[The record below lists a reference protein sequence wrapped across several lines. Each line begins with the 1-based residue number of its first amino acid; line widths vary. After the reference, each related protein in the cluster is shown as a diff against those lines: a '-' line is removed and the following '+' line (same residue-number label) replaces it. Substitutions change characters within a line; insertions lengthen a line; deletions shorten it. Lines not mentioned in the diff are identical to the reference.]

1 MRTVVVGA
9 SSGLGRCIG
18 VGLAK
23 RGAQTALLARRVE
36 RLEAAAKEAGP
47 GTLALACDVT
57 DVDSCR
63 SAIGEAA
70 ATLGGI
76 DALVYTPAIG
86 PLASL
91 ADTDAETWRRVFDTN
106 VIGAALVSNAAIPY
120 LEQTNGIAIYLSSVS
135 ASLTPPWP
143 GLGAYAVS
151 KAALDKLV
159 EALRAEHRAIGFTRL
174 VVGDCAGGEGDSMT
188 GFAND
193 WDHERAIEFGTQW
206 AERKYLSDSLIE
218 VDDLVSVVD
227 ALVRHGESLSMP
239 SVTVAPRTV
248 PGAPPTPKLELELE
262 LDPQGA

>member
-18 VGLAK
+18 VGLTK
-23 RGAQTALLARRVE
+23 RGAQTALLARRLD

-57 DVDSCR
+57 STESCQA
-63 SAIGEAA
+63 AIAEAA
-70 ATLGGI
+70 ARLGGM

-86 PLASL
+86 PLAGV
-91 ADTDAETWRRVFDTN
+91 DETDAETWRRVFDTN
-106 VIGAALVSNAAIPY
+106 VIGAALATTAPLPY
-120 LEQTNGIAIYLSSVS
+120 LKKTNGVAVYLSSVS

-159 EALRAEHRAIGFTRL
+159 EAFRAEHPSVGFTR
-174 VVGDCAGGEGDSMT
+174 VIVGDCAGGEGDSMT

-193 WDHERAIEFGTQW
+193 WDPDRAIEFGTKW

-218 VDDLVSVVD
+218 VEELVTVIDS
-227 ALVRHGESLSMP
+227 LIRHGESLSLH

-248 PGAPPTPKLELELE
+248 PGAPQPPKLEL
-262 LDPQGA
+262 

>member
-1 MRTVVVGA
+1 MRIVVVGA

-23 RGAQTALLARRVE
+23 RGAQVALLARRRE

-57 DVDSCR
+57 STESCQF
-63 SAIGEAA
+63 AIDAA
-70 ATLGGI
+70 AADLGGM

-86 PLASL
+86 PLVSL
-91 ADTDAETWRRVFDTN
+91 ADTDAETWRRVFETN
-106 VIGAALVSNAAIPY
+106 VIGAALVTNAAIPH
-120 LEQTNGIAIYLSSVS
+120 LEETNGVAVYLSSVS

-143 GLGAYAVS
+143 GLGSYAVS

-159 EALRAEHRAIGFTRL
+159 EAFRAEHRAIGFTRL
-174 VVGDCAGGEGDSMT
+174 IVGDCAGGEGDSMT

-193 WDHERAIEFGTQW
+193 WDPDRAIEFGTQW
-206 AERKYLSDSLIE
+206 AERKYLSDSLIDVE
-218 VDDLVSVVD
+218 ELVTVVD
-227 ALVRHGESLSMP
+227 ALIRHGQSLSVP

-248 PGAPPTPKLELELE
+248 PGAPPPPRLE
-262 LDPQGA
+262 LDPQGP